1 MTSFAYPQ
9 QAASL
14 FEFKSTT
21 ARLTAFIPVTTDCD
35 QLHAALQSQ
44 LGGVDHFLA
53 GEQIVIDF
61 NSLPQIPSAVEI
73 VAMISLLRQFALA
86 PIAAQGGNRD
96 QQVAAKEAGLV
107 ILSDSDLAASS
118 VAPQNTQPQYQ
129 PEALAP
135 QGATIITRPVRT
147 GQQVYAKGGDL
158 IVLALVSNG
167 AEVIADG
174 NIHVYAPLRGRAL
187 AGARGDSKARI
198 FTTCMEAE
206 LVSIA
211 GIYRSLDQDLPASI
225 SSKPAQI
232 SLEQDKIMIEPLNNL
247 N

>member
-1 MTSFAYPQ
+1 MTSFAYPEQ
-9 QAASL
+9 TASL

-21 ARLTAFIPVTTDCD
+21 TRLTAFVPVTFDCD
-35 QLHAALQSQ
+35 VLQAALQQQ
-44 LGGVDHFLA
+44 LGGTDHFLA

-73 VAMISLLRQFALA
+73 VALVNLLRQYALA
-86 PIAAQGGNRD
+86 PIAAQGGNQD
-96 QQVAAKEAGLV
+96 QQVAAREAGLV
-107 ILSDSDLAASS
+107 VLFDSEI
-118 VAPQNTQPQYQ
+118 APSNSAQHTPPEHQ
-129 PEALAP
+129 PETLTQ

-187 AGARGDSKARI
+187 AGARGDTNARI

-206 LVSIA
+206 LVSVA
-211 GIYRSLDQDLPASI
+211 GVYRSLDEALPDAI
-225 SSKPAQI
+225 RSKPAQI
-232 SLEQDKIMIEPLNNL
+232 SLDQDKLMIEALNNL